1 MLYTS
6 LEVTNEDQALK
17 IINYYKC
24 RWLIEDLF
32 RTMKSEGVN
41 YKESELETGKALRK
55 LCVLAFISAMKIL
68 QLRQARFGQTEQKPS
83 LVFSEEQLLCMED
96 LVKHKLEGKTEK
108 QKNPYP
114 KDNLAWATWV
124 IARLGGWK
132 VYFKNRPPG
141 VIILHDGWV
150 RFHNIYDGWRV
161 AKDVYKR

>member
-108 QKNPYP
+108 QKNVTIQP
-114 KDNLAWATWV
+114 V
-124 IARLGGWK
+124 Q
-132 VYFKNRPPG
+132 
-141 VIILHDGWV
+141 
-150 RFHNIYDGWRV
+150 
-161 AKDVYKR
+161 